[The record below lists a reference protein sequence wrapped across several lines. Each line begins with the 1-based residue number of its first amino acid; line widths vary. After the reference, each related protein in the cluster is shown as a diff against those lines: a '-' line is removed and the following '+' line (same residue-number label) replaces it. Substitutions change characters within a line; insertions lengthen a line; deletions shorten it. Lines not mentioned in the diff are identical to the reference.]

1 MLKQLR
7 VDVRR
12 LDHIVKGVCVSEDEA
27 GHREPLDH
35 VVVVE
40 AINRGGI
47 MHASEGKINRYIAL
61 RYNKS

>member
-7 VDVRR
+7 LDVRR
-12 LDHIVKGVCVSEDEA
+12 LDHIVKGVCVREDEA
-27 GHREPLDH
+27 GHREPLEH

-47 MHASEGKINRYIAL
+47 SEGKIKRYIAL
-61 RYNKS
+61 RSYKS